1 MEFVVGE
8 IAHVAVSVGPVVG
21 ALARTAALDEVA
33 VVVGAALPVVGA
45 FAGAVAVDELAF
57 VTVSVGPLERAAARA
72 FPFAEIAFVAV
83 AVLEEI
89 DAAAVPV
96 SVEEL
101 AFVTL
106 SVDPVEGA
114 LSGALVIDEI
124 ADVFVSVFPCVGALP
139 VAFVVEEFAFV
150 AVAVVVV
157 PFAACA
163 IASGQR
169 ARNVDGSNRRARHC
183 GRRSRRGGARRRGQR
198 RGCRRR
204 CHDGR
209 RVEFQR
215 PGDRFH
221 QFGEVL
227 FGVGKGR
234 EPVLAAEVVVELVA
248 HARIVG
254 DEGDDDL
261 PVVERLVDLVEH
273 VLRCVGVVGID
284 QHDDLAVADAADD
297 FAGVGLSGQDV
308 ARGDPAGDAVLFQRV
323 AERIGQLFVFTCVTD
338 KNVVCHEPSIGG

>member
-1 MEFVVGE
+1 M
-8 IAHVAVSVGPVVG
+8 
-21 ALARTAALDEVA
+21 ARTAALDEVA

-57 VTVSVGPLERAAARA
+57 VTVAVGPLERAAARA

-157 PFAACA
+157 LFAACA

-183 GRRSRRGGARRRGQR
+183 GRRSRRGGRR

-234 EPVLAAEVVVELVA
+234 EPVLAAEVVIELVA

>member
-1 MEFVVGE
+1 MAGGGVG
-8 IAHVAVSVGPVVG
+8 VGG
-21 ALARTAALDEVA
+21 
-33 VVVGAALPVVGA
+33 G
-45 FAGAVAVDELAF
+45 
-57 VTVSVGPLERAAARA
+57 VTR
-72 FPFAEIAFVAV
+72 
-83 AVLEEI
+83 
-89 DAAAVPV
+89 
-96 SVEEL
+96 
-101 AFVTL
+101 
-106 SVDPVEGA
+106 
-114 LSGALVIDEI
+114 
-124 ADVFVSVFPCVGALP
+124 
-139 VAFVVEEFAFV
+139 
-150 AVAVVVV
+150 
-157 PFAACA
+157 
-163 IASGQR
+163 
-169 ARNVDGSNRRARHC
+169 
-183 GRRSRRGGARRRGQR
+183 
-198 RGCRRR
+198 
-204 CHDGR
+204 R

-234 EPVLAAEVVVELVA
+234 EPVLAAEVVIELVA

>member
-1 MEFVVGE
+1 M
-8 IAHVAVSVGPVVG
+8 
-21 ALARTAALDEVA
+21 
-33 VVVGAALPVVGA
+33 GAALPVVGA
-45 FAGAVAVDELAF
+45 FSGAVAVDELAF

-157 PFAACA
+157 LFAACA

-183 GRRSRRGGARRRGQR
+183 GRRSRRGGARRLGRR

-204 CHDGR
+204 RHDGR